1 MTQQY
6 PPPPPGYGP
15 PHRGDVGH
23 PGYGP
28 PPAGHGSPQYRPQP
42 RNGFGITALVVGLIA
57 ICLGLVPLFGLGA
70 IMGGIVAVIFGLLGF
85 ARVRRG
91 LATNKVMSIAGTV
104 AGVVAGALGIWGLVI
119 VGNAFTELDNTLR
132 GAAPSAAAPV
142 APSAPAG
149 DTTGAAASAP
159 GAFGQTYTWPDGLA
173 VTVSELEAYRPSSTA
188 ATGQTAARYVS
199 MTVTL
204 TNGSDK
210 NVEATGTTLV
220 ATAGGTPAEQVFD
233 SAEGVAGSP
242 TSTVLPGKS
251 LTYTV
256 AFGVPTEEQTDL
268 QVEVRPGFG
277 LGYQPAIFTGR
288 A

>member
-6 PPPPPGYGP
+6 PPPPHGYGPPPGYGP
-15 PHRGDVGH
+15 P
-23 PGYGP
+23 
-28 PPAGHGSPQYRPQP
+28 QYPPQP
-42 RNGFGITALVVGLIA
+42 RNGFGITALVVGLVA

-85 ARVRRG
+85 ARTRRG
-91 LATNKVMSIAGTV
+91 LATNRIMSLAGTG
-104 AGVVAGALGIWGLVI
+104 AGVVAGALGVWGLVI

-142 APSAPAG
+142 GPDTAVG
-149 DTTGAAASAP
+149 DTTGEEAP
-159 GAFGQTYTWPDGLA
+159 TAGAFGQTYTWPDGLA
-173 VTVSELEAYRPSSTA
+173 VTVSEVKAYRPSSSA
-188 ATGQTAARYVS
+188 ATGQAAARYVS
-199 MTVTL
+199 MSVTL
-204 TNGSDK
+204 SNGSEK

-220 ATAGGTPAEQVFD
+220 ATINGAPADQVFD
-233 SAEGVAGSP
+233 SAKGIGGSP

-251 LTYTV
+251 VTYTV
-256 AFGVPTEEQTDL
+256 AFGVPAKEQADL

-277 LGYQPAIFTGR
+277 FGYQPAIFVGR